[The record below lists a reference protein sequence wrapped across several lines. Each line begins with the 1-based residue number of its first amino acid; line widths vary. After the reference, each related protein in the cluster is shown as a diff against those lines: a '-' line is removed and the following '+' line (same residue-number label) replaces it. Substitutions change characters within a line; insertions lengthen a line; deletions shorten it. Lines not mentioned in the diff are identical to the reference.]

1 MAKRKSTRRRIQPK
15 TLKKCYY
22 HEKKKEPTFSDS
34 EELSRFLTD
43 RGKILPSTRSGL
55 CSKHQ
60 KAVAK
65 AIKQARHLALLP
77 FVVRG

>member
-1 MAKRKSTRRRIQPK
+1 MPKKKRIKRRLQLK

-22 HEKKKEPTFSDS
+22 HEKKKIPTFSDS

-77 FVVRG
+77 FIVRG